1 MKCIKCGATLDEMDL
16 FCINCG
22 TPVQREKINIE
33 QNEKYTDNSLNINKL
48 KTENKNI
55 NLDNEVNSSSKRR
68 FQFCQIIN
76 NYY

>member
-22 TPVQREKINIE
+22 TPVQKEKINIE

-48 KTENKNI
+48 KTENI